1 MEKERVKQL
10 MTQADATLDLASE
23 ERMKPEEDVVHYS
36 ICHNSRL
43 SIRMYLISYLLK
55 HQVQPDKNESIMDLL
70 KRCAEIDD
78 RFSKVDISEVEC
90 RSSSANNNV
99 EYCLSL
105 GKVSSCFDAASK
117 IKNLIYDLD

>member
-1 MEKERVKQL
+1 
-10 MTQADATLDLASE
+10 MTQADATLGLASE

-55 HQVQPDKNESIMDLL
+55 HQVQPDNNASIMELL
-70 KRCAEIDD
+70 DQCGNIDY
-78 RFSKVDISEVEC
+78 RFKDVDISEIEC
-90 RSSSANNNV
+90 RGSKADKND

-105 GKVSSCFDAASK
+105 SKVGSCFDAANEVRK
-117 IKNLIYDLD
+117 LIYDLD